1 LKAGFDECDAAW
13 DTITDANMAEMIGA
27 GRGQATRL
35 GTMIRNTVHISEVY
49 GTMTAYMR
57 LKGVVPPSS
66 EGARG
71 GR

>member
-1 LKAGFDECDAAW
+1 
-13 DTITDANMAEMIGA
+13 
-27 GRGQATRL
+27 
-35 GTMIRNTVHISEVY
+35 MIRNTVHISEVY